1 MSISTETI
9 DNSYLLF
16 IRSKEVTQNNTDVN
30 TDMTIN
36 LQAEI
41 ARTNVLQDIHLQLNS
56 CSIPHSFYNFSSR
69 LKNINIFVDSV
80 ANLILSEQHYDIYE
94 LVDFINNFSAFKYS
108 ITFKEQQ
115 NKVIL
120 TNTDSTAHIIN
131 FGEAS
136 SKGLAKALGFK
147 ENDVNMSAGESII
160 SDNSIN
166 LNTVHSI
173 FVHTNLPVNNVITT
187 TEGNYRNIIQ
197 KIPIKNTFGQMI
209 EYNPYENGIFSTVI
223 NQNSINSMNISL
235 RDQNDVLLDFNNTNF
250 ELSFLFEIHQ
260 KKTLEIIEP
269 AVSGGRRSD
278 FIDSPQLPIQRPI
291 QTNTQQIP
299 QQIQQRIQQQP
310 QINNIN
316 QIPIN
321 QLGFISQTKNTPIV
335 QIPLEPINEDERL
348 HDKQS
353 HELQK
358 KIMDLEISV
367 LDDIL

>member
-1 MSISTETI
+1 MSIHTETI

-16 IRSKEVTQNNTDVN
+16 IRSKEVTQNDSNVN

-41 ARTNVLQDIHLQLNS
+41 TRSNVLQDIHLQLNS
-56 CSIPHSFYNFSSR
+56 CSIPHTFYNFSSR
-69 LKNINIFVDSV
+69 LNNINLFVDGVS
-80 ANLILSEQHYDIYE
+80 NLVLTPQHYDIYE

-120 TNTDSTAHIIN
+120 TNTDSTAHVIN

-147 ENDVNMSAGESII
+147 QVDFSMSSGESII

-166 LNTVHSI
+166 LNTIHSI
-173 FVHTNLPVNNVITT
+173 FVHTNLPVSNVITT
-187 TEGNYRNIIQ
+187 TDNNYRNIIQ

-209 EYNPYENGIFSTVI
+209 EYNPYENGIFSTII
-223 NQNSINSMNISL
+223 NQNSINSLNISL
-235 RDQNDVLLDFNNTNF
+235 RDQNDILIDFNDVNF

-260 KKTLEIIEP
+260 KNTPETTEQFG
-269 AVSGGRRSD
+269 GGRRSE
-278 FIDSPQLPIQRPI
+278 FIDTPQITTPIPR
-291 QTNTQQIP
+291 QIP
-299 QQIQQRIQQQP
+299 RQIP
-310 QINNIN
+310 TQIPT

-321 QLGFISQTKNTPIV
+321 QLGFVSQTKETPII
-335 QIPLEPINEDERL
+335 QIPIEDNIEDKIL

-358 KIMDLEISV
+358 RIMELELSV
-367 LDDIL
+367 LEDII

>member
-1 MSISTETI
+1 
-9 DNSYLLF
+9 
-16 IRSKEVTQNNTDVN
+16 
-30 TDMTIN
+30 MTIN

-41 ARTNVLQDIHLQLNS
+41 SRTNVLQDIHLQLNS
-56 CSIPHSFYNFSSR
+56 CSIPHTFYNFSSR
-69 LKNINIFVDSV
+69 LKNINLFVDGVS
-80 ANLILSEQHYDIYE
+80 NLVLDEQHYDIYE
-94 LVDFINNFSAFKYS
+94 LIDFINNSSVFKYS
-108 ITFKEQQ
+108 ISFKEQQ

-120 TNTDSTAHIIN
+120 TNTDSTSHVLN

-147 ENDVNMSAGESII
+147 QIDVNMSAGESII

-166 LNTVHSI
+166 LNTIHSI

-197 KIPIKNTFGQMI
+197 KIPIKNTFGEMI

-235 RDQNDVLLDFNNTNF
+235 KDQNDILIDFNNTNF

-260 KKTLEIIEP
+260 KKTQETTIQPIF
-269 AVSGGRRSD
+269 GNGRRAE
-278 FIDSPQLPIQRPI
+278 FIDTPQLPIQQI
-291 QTNTQQIP
+291 QP
-299 QQIQQRIQQQP
+299 QIQQP
-310 QINNIN
+310 TINN

-321 QLGFISQTKNTPIV
+321 QLGFISQTKQTPIV
-335 QIPLEPINEDERL
+335 NIPLEPINEDERL
-348 HDKQS
+348 HDKQN

-358 KIMDLEISV
+358 KILDLELSV

>member
-16 IRSKEVTQNNTDVN
+16 IRSKEVVQNNTDLN

-41 ARTNVLQDIHLQLNS
+41 SRNNVLQDIHLQLNS
-56 CSIPHSFYNFSSR
+56 CSIPHTFYNFSSR
-69 LKNINIFVDSV
+69 LKNINLFVDGVS
-80 ANLILSEQHYDIYE
+80 NLVLDSQHYDIYE
-94 LVDFINNFSAFKYS
+94 LVDFINNSSSFKYS

-115 NKVIL
+115 NKIIL
-120 TNTDSTAHIIN
+120 TNTDSTAHVIN
-131 FGEAS
+131 FGEES

-147 ENDVNMSAGESII
+147 EVDVNMSADESII

-187 TEGNYRNIIQ
+187 TDGNYRNIIQ
-197 KIPIKNTFGQMI
+197 KIPIKNTFGDII
-209 EYNPYENGIFSTVI
+209 EYNPYENGIFSTII
-223 NQNSINSMNISL
+223 NQNSINSMDISL
-235 RDQNDVLLDFNNTNF
+235 RDQNDILIDFNKANF

-260 KKTLEIIEP
+260 KTQEIIEP
-269 AVSGGRRSD
+269 IGGGRRSE
-278 FIDSPQLPIQRPI
+278 FIDLPQRPI
-291 QTNTQQIP
+291 QPNTQQIP

-321 QLGFISQTKNTPIV
+321 KLGFSSQTKNTPV
-335 QIPLEPINEDERL
+335 VSIPLETVNEDEVL
-348 HDKQS
+348 HDRQS

>member
-16 IRSKEVTQNNTDVN
+16 IRSKEVLQNDTDVN

-41 ARTNVLQDIHLQLNS
+41 SRTNVLQDIHLQLNS
-56 CSIPHSFYNFSSR
+56 CSIPHTFYNFSSR
-69 LKNINIFVDSV
+69 LKNINLFVDDVS
-80 ANLILSEQHYDIYE
+80 NLVLDSQHYDIYE
-94 LVDFINNFSAFKYS
+94 LVDFINNSSVFKYS
-108 ITFKEQQ
+108 ISFKEQK

-120 TNTDSTAHIIN
+120 TNTDSTAHVIN

-147 ENDVNMSAGESII
+147 EENVNMSADESII
-160 SDNSIN
+160 SDFSIN

-197 KIPIKNTFGQMI
+197 KIPIKNTFGEMI
-209 EYNPYENGIFSTVI
+209 EYNPYENGIFSTII

-235 RDQNDVLLDFNNTNF
+235 RDQNDILIDFNKTNF

-260 KKTLEIIEP
+260 KKTQEP
-269 AVSGGRRSD
+269 IGGGGRRSE
-278 FIDSPQLPIQRPI
+278 FIDTPQPI
-291 QTNTQQIP
+291 
-299 QQIQQRIQQQP
+299 QQIQQIQPQIQQQP
-310 QINNIN
+310 TINNIN

-321 QLGFISQTKNTPIV
+321 QLGFSSQTKNIPIIN
-335 QIPLEPINEDERL
+335 IPLEPIIEDELL
-348 HDKQS
+348 HDRQN

-358 KIMDLEISV
+358 KILDLEISI

>member
-1 MSISTETI
+1 MSIHTETI

-16 IRSKEVTQNNTDVN
+16 IRSKEVTQNNSNVN

-41 ARTNVLQDIHLQLNS
+41 SRTNVLQDIHLQLNS
-56 CSIPHSFYNFSSR
+56 CSIPHTFYNFSST
-69 LKNINIFVDSV
+69 LNNINLFVDGVSTLV
-80 ANLILSEQHYDIYE
+80 LDQQHYDIYE
-94 LVDFINNFSAFKYS
+94 LVDFINNSSAFKYS

-147 ENDVNMSAGESII
+147 QIDVSMSSGESII

-166 LNTVHSI
+166 LNTIHSI

-187 TEGNYRNIIQ
+187 TDGNYRNIIQ
-197 KIPIKNTFGQMI
+197 KIPIKTTFGEMI
-209 EYNPYENGIFSTVI
+209 EYNPYENGIFSTII
-223 NQNSINSMNISL
+223 NQNSINSMDISL
-235 RDQNDVLLDFNNTNF
+235 HDQDDRLLDLNDVNY

-260 KKTLEIIEP
+260 KNMPLQTGG
-269 AVSGGRRSD
+269 GGRRTE
-278 FIDSPQLPIQRPI
+278 FLEMPPIPESRPI
-291 QTNTQQIP
+291 LIP
-299 QQIQQRIQQQP
+299 RPEMPP
-310 QINNIN
+310 QEISS

-321 QLGFISQTKNTPIV
+321 QLGFVSQTKEQPKINIPI
-335 QIPLEPINEDERL
+335 QTNIEDKEL

-353 HELQK
+353 HKLQK
-358 KIMDLEISV
+358 KIMELELSV

>member
-1 MSISTETI
+1 MSINTETI

-16 IRSKEVTQNNTDVN
+16 IRSKEVTQNDSNVN

-41 ARTNVLQDIHLQLNS
+41 SRTNVLQDIHLQLNS
-56 CSIPHSFYNFSSR
+56 CSIPHTFYNFSSR
-69 LKNINIFVDSV
+69 LNNINLFVDGSS
-80 ANLILSEQHYDIYE
+80 NLVLTPQHYDIYE
-94 LVDFINNFSAFKYS
+94 LVDFINNSNAFKYS

-120 TNTDSTAHIIN
+120 TNTDSTAHVIN

-147 ENDVNMSAGESII
+147 QIDLTVGSGGTII

-197 KIPIKNTFGQMI
+197 KIPIKNTFGDMI
-209 EYNPYENGIFSTVI
+209 EYNPYENGIFSTII
-223 NQNSINSMNISL
+223 NQNSINSLNISL
-235 RDQNDVLLDFNNTNF
+235 RDQNDELLDLNQVNF

-260 KKTLEIIEP
+260 QNIPVQEG
-269 AVSGGRRSD
+269 GGRRSE
-278 FIDSPQLPIQRPI
+278 FIETQEIPRQETTRPRPRPTQIQI
-291 QTNTQQIP
+291 QTP
-299 QQIQQRIQQQP
+299 A
-310 QINNIN
+310 

-321 QLGFISQTKNTPIV
+321 QLGFVSQTKETPII
-335 QIPLEPINEDERL
+335 QIPIENNIEDKNL

-358 KIMDLEISV
+358 KIIELELSV
-367 LDDIL
+367 LDDII

>member
-16 IRSKEVTQNNTDVN
+16 IRSKEVTQNDSNVN

-41 ARTNVLQDIHLQLNS
+41 SRTNVLQDIHLQLNS
-56 CSIPHSFYNFSSR
+56 CSIPHTFYNFSSR
-69 LKNINIFVDSV
+69 LKNINLFVDGVS
-80 ANLILSEQHYDIYE
+80 NLVLDQQHYDIYE

-120 TNTDSTAHIIN
+120 TNTDSTAHVLN

-147 ENDVNMSAGESII
+147 QENVNMSADESII

-166 LNTVHSI
+166 LNTIHSI

-209 EYNPYENGIFSTVI
+209 EYNPYENGIFSTII
-223 NQNSINSMNISL
+223 NQNSINSMDISL
-235 RDQNDVLLDFNNTNF
+235 KDQNDILIDFNKANF

-260 KKTLEIIEP
+260 KTQEIIQP
-269 AVSGGRRSD
+269 IVSGGRRSE
-278 FIDSPQLPIQRPI
+278 FIDSPPLPIQQI
-291 QTNTQQIP
+291 QP
-299 QQIQQRIQQQP
+299 QIQQP
-310 QINNIN
+310 TINNIN

-321 QLGFISQTKNTPIV
+321 KLGFSSQTKNTPIV
-335 QIPLEPINEDERL
+335 NIPLETINEDELL

-353 HELQK
+353 NELQK
-358 KIMDLEISV
+358 KILDLEISI

>member
-16 IRSKEVTQNNTDVN
+16 IRSKEVTQNDSNVN

-41 ARTNVLQDIHLQLNS
+41 SRTNVLQDIHLQLNS
-56 CSIPHSFYNFSSR
+56 CSIPHTFYNFSSR
-69 LKNINIFVDSV
+69 LKNINLFVDGVS
-80 ANLILSEQHYDIYE
+80 NLVLDQQHYDIYE
-94 LVDFINNFSAFKYS
+94 LVDFINNSSNFKYS

-120 TNTDSTAHIIN
+120 TNTDSTAHVLN

-147 ENDVNMSAGESII
+147 QENVNMSADESII

-166 LNTVHSI
+166 LNTIHSI

-209 EYNPYENGIFSTVI
+209 EYNPYENGIFSTII
-223 NQNSINSMNISL
+223 NQNSINSMDISL
-235 RDQNDVLLDFNNTNF
+235 RDQNDILIDFNKANY

-260 KKTLEIIEP
+260 KKTQEIIQP
-269 AVSGGRRSD
+269 VVSGGRRSE
-278 FIDSPQLPIQRPI
+278 FIDSPPRPI
-291 QTNTQQIP
+291 QQIQP
-299 QQIQQRIQQQP
+299 QIQQP
-310 QINNIN
+310 TINNIN

-321 QLGFISQTKNTPIV
+321 KLGFSSQTKNTPIV
-335 QIPLEPINEDERL
+335 NIPLETINEDELL

-353 HELQK
+353 NELQK
-358 KIMDLEISV
+358 KILDLEISI

>member
-1 MSISTETI
+1 MSIHTDTI
-9 DNSYLLF
+9 DNSYSLF
-16 IRSKEVTQNNTDVN
+16 IPSIEVTQLDSNVN

-41 ARTNVLQDIHLQLNS
+41 SRTNVLQDIHLQLNS
-56 CSIPHSFYNFSSR
+56 CSIPHTFYNFSSR
-69 LKNINIFVDSV
+69 LNNINLFVDGSS
-80 ANLILSEQHYDIYE
+80 NLVLTPQHYDIYE
-94 LVDFINNFSAFKYS
+94 LVDFINNSNAFKYS

-120 TNTDSTAHIIN
+120 TNTDSTAHVIN

-147 ENDVNMSAGESII
+147 QVDINAGAGASYI

-197 KIPIKNTFGQMI
+197 KIPIKNTFGDMI
-209 EYNPYENGIFSTVI
+209 EYNPYENGIFSTII
-223 NQNSINSMNISL
+223 NQNSINSLNISL
-235 RDQNDVLLDFNNTNF
+235 RDQNDILIDFNEVNY

-260 KKTLEIIEP
+260 KNIPIQEGG
-269 AVSGGRRSD
+269 GGRRSE
-278 FIDSPQLPIQRPI
+278 FLETPQI
-291 QTNTQQIP
+291 QTP
-299 QQIQQRIQQQP
+299 QIQTPIPRQIQTP
-310 QINNIN
+310 A

-321 QLGFISQTKNTPIV
+321 QLGFVSQTKETPIV
-335 QIPLEPINEDERL
+335 QIPIENNIEDKNL

-358 KIMDLEISV
+358 KIIELELSV
-367 LDDIL
+367 LDDIF

>member
-1 MSISTETI
+1 MSIHTETI

-16 IRSKEVTQNNTDVN
+16 IRSKEVTQNDSNVN
-30 TDMTIN
+30 TDMTVN

-41 ARTNVLQDIHLQLNS
+41 SRTNVLQDIHLQLNS
-56 CSIPHSFYNFSSR
+56 CSIPHTFYNFSTR
-69 LKNINIFVDSV
+69 LNNINLFVDGVSTLV
-80 ANLILSEQHYDIYE
+80 LDPQHYDIYE
-94 LVDFINNFSAFKYS
+94 LVDFINNSSAFKYS

-131 FGEAS
+131 FGQAS

-147 ENDVNMSAGESII
+147 QVDVSMSSGESII

-166 LNTVHSI
+166 LNTIHSI
-173 FVHTNLPVNNVITT
+173 FVHTNLPVSNVITT
-187 TEGNYRNIIQ
+187 TDNNYRNIIQ
-197 KIPIKNTFGQMI
+197 KIPIKTTFGEMI
-209 EYNPYENGIFSTVI
+209 EYNPYENGIFSTII

-235 RDQNDVLLDFNNTNF
+235 KDQDDRLIDLNDVNY

-260 KKTLEIIEP
+260 KNTEETTEQ
-269 AVSGGRRSD
+269 VGGGRRSEFND
-278 FIDSPQLPIQRPI
+278 TPQITTPIPRQI
-291 QTNTQQIP
+291 QTPSQTP
-299 QQIQQRIQQQP
+299 S
-310 QINNIN
+310 

-321 QLGFISQTKNTPIV
+321 QLGFVSQTVETPKIN
-335 QIPLEPINEDERL
+335 IPIQTNIEDKEL

-358 KIMDLEISV
+358 KIMELELSV